1 MSQVSKNQK
10 IGPDLKSHIDS
21 KWSGMAYVPLTKWLN
36 RFSPLRIADLVF
48 LRSGKVAFLGLNLD
62 ATQRIQL
69 VQSRKFTSSFH

>member
-1 MSQVSKNQK
+1 MLQVSKNQK

-48 LRSGKVAFLGLNLD
+48 LRSK
-62 ATQRIQL
+62 
-69 VQSRKFTSSFH
+69 K